1 MLRPRVLP
9 AALAFPAALTLL
21 VAGTARPAAAQADP
35 APFTFHEL
43 GPGVVAAVVIP
54 DVASYAFA
62 NSLIVV
68 GEDGVLVVDTQQN
81 PRPARAVLDEV
92 RRRTDRPVR
101 WVVNTHAHADHVWG
115 NAVYAAAFPDVEVL
129 ATRAA
134 RDSIVAGFE
143 RDVEEQRA
151 GTVESRRRLETMLE
165 EETDPERRERIAAA
179 IAVRD
184 RYLDDLD
191 TLRLV
196 PPGRTVD
203 GRLHL
208 DLGGREVVLFEVG
221 PAHTPG
227 DLVVW
232 LPAEDIVM
240 VGDLLEEGGL
250 WLEGADLRGWAEAL
264 ATIHALEPETLVMG
278 HGSVQTDLTLLREQW
293 AELRS
298 LVEEER

>member
-1 MLRPRVLP
+1 MPRPRALR
-9 AALAFPAALTLL
+9 AALFLLAAG
-21 VAGTARPAAAQADP
+21 VPRPTAAQAEP
-35 APFTFHEL
+35 APFTFHDL
-43 GPGVVAAVVIP
+43 APGVVAAVVAP

-62 NSLIVV
+62 NSLIVL
-68 GEDGVLVVDTQQN
+68 GEDGALVVDTQQN

-115 NAVYAAAFPDVEVL
+115 NPVYAAANPDVEIL

-143 RDVEEQRA
+143 RAVEEQRA

-165 EETDPERRERIAAA
+165 DEADPERRERIAAA

-203 GRLHL
+203 GRVHL
-208 DLGGREVVLFEVG
+208 DLGGREVVLFEAG

-232 LPAEDIVM
+232 LPAEDIIM

-250 WLEGADLRGWAEAL
+250 WLEGADLRGWAGAL
-264 ATIHALEPETLVMG
+264 ATLHALEPETLVMG
-278 HGSVQTDLTLLREQW
+278 HGSVQRNLTLLREQW

-298 LVEEER
+298 LAEEDGGR